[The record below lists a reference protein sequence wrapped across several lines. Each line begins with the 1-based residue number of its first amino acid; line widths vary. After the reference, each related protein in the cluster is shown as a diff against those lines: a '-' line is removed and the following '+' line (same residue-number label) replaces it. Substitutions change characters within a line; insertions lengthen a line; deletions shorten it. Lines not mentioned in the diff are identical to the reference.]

1 MMSNYI
7 ENLNWRYATKK
18 FDASKKVSAEDLQTL
33 KDAVQLSASS
43 YGLQPYKIVVVE
55 EETVKEQLKEAGYNQ
70 SQFTDASAIFVFAH
84 QTDFGEELV
93 DSYINHAAR
102 IQQVEAGSLEQ
113 YADLMKNALLNL
125 PQEAK
130 AGWTSR
136 QAYIALGNLLSA
148 AAAHK
153 IDTCPM
159 EGFDADAFDRILGL
173 KDQNLHAVVVA
184 AVGYRSADDKM
195 QHAKKVRR
203 PQEELFI
210 TI

>member
-1 MMSNYI
+1 MSNYI

-93 DSYINHAAR
+93 DSYINHAER

-113 YADLMKNALLNL
+113 YADLMRNALLNL

-159 EGFDADAFDRILGL
+159 EGFDADAFDSILGL

>member
-1 MMSNYI
+1 MSNYI
-7 ENLNWRYATKK
+7 DNLNWRYATKK
-18 FDASKKVSAEDLQTL
+18 FDASKKVSNTDLQTL

-43 YGLQPYKIVVVE
+43 YGLQPYKIIVVE
-55 EETVKEQLKEAGYNQ
+55 DDTVKEKLKEAGYNQ
-70 SQFTDASAIFVFAH
+70 SQFTDATAIFVFAH
-84 QTDFGEELV
+84 QTDFDTELI
-93 DSYINHAAR
+93 DSYINHAER
-102 IQQVEAGSLEQ
+102 IQELESGALQQ
-113 YADLMKNALLNL
+113 YATVMKNALLDL

-159 EGFDADAFDRILGL
+159 EGFDADAFDSILGL

-195 QHAKKVRR
+195 QHAQKVRR